1 MSPPAEVMTAVG
13 RTDGEATA
21 DPVAPSHGSGRRI
34 SRWWSLVLLV
44 PLVALWEV
52 VARLG
57 WVSDRLLPSP
67 IEVAD
72 GWTSLLARGYF
83 WEHLW
88 STLRVIVGGFL
99 LASAAG
105 ALLAIVINTSSFV
118 RRGVYPVIVAG
129 DVIPKIALIPL
140 IIVTFGFGTTS
151 RLIIVVT
158 GSFFPV
164 FLNTLTALGNA
175 DTEGEML
182 LRSLGAN
189 KLQHLRMHKI
199 PAGLQTIFAGLK
211 ISLTVAFIAG
221 ILAELL
227 IRNEGLGYLITQF
240 SSIVRIDLVFA
251 VTITVALMGMGL
263 FLAME
268 WAERRIVFWVDHGH
282 DVDAMPL

>member
-1 MSPPAEVMTAVG
+1 MSRPAEFMTAAGQTEEV
-13 RTDGEATA
+13 ATS
-21 DPVAPSHGSGRRI
+21 DPATSNPAGGRRV

-67 IEVAD
+67 SEVAD
-72 GWTSLLARGYF
+72 AWISLLARGYF
-83 WEHLW
+83 WDHLW

-99 LASAAG
+99 MASAAG
-105 ALLAIVINTSSFV
+105 ALLAIVINMSSFI
-118 RRGVYPVIVAG
+118 RRGVYPVIVAA
-129 DVIPKIALIPL
+129 DVVPKIALIPL

-164 FLNTLTALGNA
+164 FLNTLTALANA
-175 DTEGEML
+175 DRDGEML

-189 KLQHLRMHKI
+189 KFQHLRMHKL
-199 PAGLQTIFAGLK
+199 PAGLPTIFAGLK

-227 IRNEGLGYLITQF
+227 IRNEGLGYLITQYR
-240 SSIVRIDLVFA
+240 SILRIDLVFA
-251 VTITVALMGMGL
+251 VTITVALIGMGL
-263 FLAME
+263 FFVME
-268 WAERRIVFWVDHGH
+268 WAERRIVFWVDTRH